1 MKQVLYH
8 RIFEPKAFGHG
19 GERRAAQLAEWF
31 DSQGVERHYYPLRGI
46 EGFRSICWSMRL
58 VLQTY
63 GWTILRHP
71 KSLWRAFR
79 FISYNYTKNLQDF
92 FKRPEKTLLIEG
104 TIEEFQVLFTLAK
117 RYKKDVIAF
126 PHNLES
132 LVPKSR
138 YLIGDGEKM
147 AAFSNEIKCM
157 QSCKAV
163 FCISQEESWL
173 LRLWGINAYYLPYYP
188 PKQTETYLLEIRRE
202 RLARKT
208 PTKCILMAGS
218 ALNGPTAQGMQQVMN
233 YWKYIDGCEL
243 RVAGYG
249 TIENLRQPQSGNIQ
263 MLGAISDQQMREEMI
278 NCDALLIL
286 QPPTTGALTRIQE
299 ALLAGIPVIAN
310 DNAARDYHHIGGI
323 YEYANIEELQDI
335 LSKDL
340 NIPAQPKQ
348 IDYTNLLNL
357 IK

>member
-19 GERRAAQLAEWF
+19 GERRAAQVAEWL

-92 FKRPEKTLLIEG
+92 FKRPEKTMLIEG

-138 YLIGDGEKM
+138 YVIGDGEKM

-157 QSCKAV
+157 QSCKVV
-163 FCISQEESWL
+163 FCISQEETWL
-173 LRLWGINAYYLPYYP
+173 LRLWGINAYYFPYYP
-188 PKQTETYLLEIRRE
+188 PKQTETYLLEIRQE
-202 RLARKT
+202 RMVRKI
-208 PTKCILMAGS
+208 PTKRILMAGS

-233 YWKYIDGCEL
+233 YWKYIDGYEL

-249 TIENLRQPQSGNIQ
+249 TIENLQQPQSGNVL

-299 ALLAGIPVIAN
+299 ALLAGIPIIAN
-310 DNAARDYHHIGGI
+310 DNAARDYHHVNGVH
-323 YEYANIEELQDI
+323 EYANIEDLQDI
-335 LSKDL
+335 LSEDL
-340 NIPAQPKQ
+340 NTPSQPKQ

-357 IK
+357 II

>member
-19 GERRAAQLAEWF
+19 GERRAAQLAEWL

-58 VLQTY
+58 ILQTY

-79 FISYNYTKNLQDF
+79 FISYNYTENLKEF
-92 FKRPEKTLLIEG
+92 FDRPEKTLLIEG
-104 TIEEFQVLFTLAK
+104 TIEYFQVLFTLAK
-117 RYKKDVIAF
+117 RYNKNIVAL
-126 PHNLES
+126 PHNFES

-138 YLIGDGEKM
+138 YVIGDGEKM

-163 FCISQEESWL
+163 FCISQEETWL

-202 RLARKT
+202 RLVRNL
-208 PTKCILMAGS
+208 PTKQILMAGS
-218 ALNGPTAQGMQQVMN
+218 ALNGPTAYGMQQVMN
-233 YWKYIDGCEL
+233 YWQHIEGYEL

-249 TIENLRQPQSGNIQ
+249 TVENLQQPESGSVM
-263 MLGAISDQQMREEMI
+263 MLGALSEEQMRGEMI

-286 QPPTTGALTRIQE
+286 QPPTTGALTRIQD

-310 DNAARDYHHIGGI
+310 DNAARDYHHMSGI
-323 YEYANIEELQDI
+323 YEYASIEELREI

-340 NIPAQPKQ
+340 EIPSKPKQ
-348 IDYTNLLNL
+348 VDFTNMLNM
-357 IK
+357 IQ

>member
-1 MKQVLYH
+1 MKRVLYH
-8 RIFEPKAFGHG
+8 RIFEPKPFGHG
-19 GERRAAQLAEWF
+19 GERRAAQLTEWL

-132 LVPKSR
+132 LVLKSR
-138 YLIGDGEKM
+138 YVIGDGEKI
-147 AAFSNEIKCM
+147 AAFSNEIKYM
-157 QSCKAV
+157 QSCKVV
-163 FCISQEESWL
+163 FCISQEETWL

-188 PKQTETYLLEIRRE
+188 PKQTETYLLDIRRE
-202 RLARKT
+202 RMVRKM
-208 PTKCILMAGS
+208 PTKRILMAGS
-218 ALNGPTAQGMQQVMN
+218 ALNRPTAQGMQQVMN
-233 YWKYIDGCEL
+233 CWMHIDGYEL

-249 TIENLRQPQSGNIQ
+249 TIENLQQPQSGNVL

-286 QPPTTGALTRIQE
+286 QPPTTGALTRVQE

-310 DNAARDYHHIGGI
+310 ENAARDYHHVNGLH
-323 YEYANIEELQDI
+323 EYANVEELQDI

-340 NIPAQPKQ
+340 NIPAQPNQ
-348 IDYTNLLNL
+348 IDFTNLLNM

>member
-19 GERRAAQLAEWF
+19 GERRAAQLAEWL

-138 YLIGDGEKM
+138 YVIGDGEKI

-157 QSCKAV
+157 QSCKAI

-202 RLARKT
+202 RLARKA

-233 YWKYIDGCEL
+233 YWKHIDGYEL

-249 TIENLRQPQSGNIQ
+249 TIENLQQPQSGNVL

-310 DNAARDYHHIGGI
+310 DNAARDYHHIYGVH
-323 YEYANIEELQDI
+323 EYSTLNEIRTI
-335 LSKDL
+335 LSTTL
-340 NIPAQPKQ
+340 NIPLITKQ
-348 IDYTNLLNL
+348 NGYLNL
-357 IK
+357 QNILL